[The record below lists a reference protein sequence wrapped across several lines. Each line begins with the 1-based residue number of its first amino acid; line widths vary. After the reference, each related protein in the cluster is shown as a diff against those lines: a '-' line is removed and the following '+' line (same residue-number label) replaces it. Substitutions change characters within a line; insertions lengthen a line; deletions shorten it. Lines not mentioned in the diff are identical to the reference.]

1 LGDEVMVTVKLLKPY
16 CIKTD
21 AENIYV
27 LLDEEHFTISIEKE
41 IYQFIPTKSRE
52 FIINRFTKKIENLEA
67 TFAFKKGDNVFYLS
81 MSELI
86 NIPDFLIK
94 LYFLTK
100 PHIDY
105 KQEKNIND
113 NIEVII
119 DELEHL
125 NVKRL
130 IDKALDERNEE
141 AFYDLIALL

>member
-1 LGDEVMVTVKLLKPY
+1 MVTVKLLKPY

-27 LLDEEHFTISIEKE
+27 ILDEEHFTISIQNES
-41 IYQFIPTKSRE
+41 YQFIPIKSKE
-52 FIINRFTKKIENLEA
+52 FIINRYTKKIENLDA
-67 TFAFKKGDNVFYLS
+67 TFAFKKDDKIFHLS

-100 PHIDY
+100 SHINYDR
-105 KQEKNIND
+105 EENMND
-113 NIEVII
+113 NIDVIM

-130 IDKALDERNEE
+130 IDRALDERNEE
-141 AFYDLIALL
+141 AFYDLITML

>member
-1 LGDEVMVTVKLLKPY
+1 MLTVKKFEPF

-21 AENIYV
+21 FENIYV
-27 LLDEEHFTISIEKE
+27 LLEQEHFTISIENE
-41 IYQFIPTKSRE
+41 IYHFTPERSKE
-52 FIINRFTKKIENLEA
+52 FVINRFTKKIENLDA
-67 TFAFKKGDNVFYLS
+67 TFAFKKDEAIFYIS

-86 NIPDFLIK
+86 NIPDVLIK
-94 LYFLTK
+94 LYFITK
-100 PHIDY
+100 PHFDDM
-105 KQEKNIND
+105 KVMNIND
-113 NIEVII
+113 DIDVIM

>member
-1 LGDEVMVTVKLLKPY
+1 MTVKLLKPY

-27 LLDEEHFTISIEKE
+27 LLDEEHFTISIQNE
-41 IYQFIPTKSRE
+41 IYQFIPIKSKE
-52 FIINRFTKKIENLEA
+52 FVINRYTKKIENLDA
-67 TFAFKKGDNVFYLS
+67 TFAFKKDENIFHLS

-100 PHIDY
+100 EHINYNRED
-105 KQEKNIND
+105 NMND

-141 AFYDLIALL
+141 AFYDLIAML

>member
-1 LGDEVMVTVKLLKPY
+1 MTVKLLKPY

-27 LLDEEHFTISIEKE
+27 LLDEEHFTISIQNE
-41 IYQFIPTKSRE
+41 IYQFISIKSKE
-52 FIINRFTKKIENLEA
+52 FVINRYTKKIENLDA
-67 TFAFKKGDNVFYLS
+67 TFAFQKDDKIFYLS

-100 PHIDY
+100 EHINYNREDN
-105 KQEKNIND
+105 KND

-141 AFYDLIALL
+141 AFYDLIAML

>member
-1 LGDEVMVTVKLLKPY
+1 MSMVSVKLLKPY

-21 AENIYV
+21 LENIYV
-27 LLDEEHFTISIEKE
+27 YLDEEHFTISIQNEV
-41 IYQFIPTKSRE
+41 YQFIPEQSRQ
-52 FIINRFTKKIENLEA
+52 FIINRRTKKIENLDA
-67 TFAFKKGDNVFYLS
+67 TFAFKKDDKVFYLT

-94 LYFLTK
+94 LYFITK

-105 KQEKNIND
+105 VQTENLNEDIDVIMDQLVQQNI
-113 NIEVII
+113 
-119 DELEHL
+119 
-125 NVKRL
+125 KRL

>member
-1 LGDEVMVTVKLLKPY
+1 MVSVKLLKPY

-21 AENIYV
+21 LENIYV
-27 LLDEEHFTISIEKE
+27 YLDEEHFTISIQNEV
-41 IYQFIPTKSRE
+41 YQFIPEQSRQ
-52 FIINRFTKKIENLEA
+52 FIINRRTKKIENLDA
-67 TFAFKKGDNVFYLS
+67 TFAFKKDDKVFYLT

-94 LYFLTK
+94 LYFITK

-105 KQEKNIND
+105 VQTENLNEDIDVIMDQLVQQNI
-113 NIEVII
+113 
-119 DELEHL
+119 
-125 NVKRL
+125 KRL